1 MHGFMLNK
9 YTSIGCINSFTERR
23 STSIA
28 SPRSQSELVTHTQKK
43 TIDSHRFNI
52 RNWCWIRIENYKW
65 QQTKIVKKL
74 EIQMI
79 KIKGNKRKQRK
90 MGSYMPVQ
98 ALKNLFKLNMRDSA
112 GEKSNRK
119 SAATE
124 KKTTEDDFK
133 WAINLWIACVVLCGL
148 L

>member
-1 MHGFMLNK
+1 
-9 YTSIGCINSFTERR
+9 
-23 STSIA
+23 
-28 SPRSQSELVTHTQKK
+28 
-43 TIDSHRFNI
+43 
-52 RNWCWIRIENYKW
+52 
-65 QQTKIVKKL
+65 
-74 EIQMI
+74 MI

-133 WAINLWIACVVLCGL
+133 WAINL
-148 L
+148 